1 MSLVLSESDPKV
13 TALLIFSAHIWA
25 GLKFRV
31 QNNST
36 FNTCNEKLHLSQ
48 SPEHK
53 NNINI
58 AVVD

>member
-1 MSLVLSESDPKV
+1 MVFGDSDPEVTVLFLYAKV
-13 TALLIFSAHIWA
+13 HTWA

-36 FNTCNEKLHLSQ
+36 FNIYNENLHLSH
-48 SPEHK
+48 SPEQK
-53 NNINI
+53 SNINI